1 MIVLYLFLHSVLP
14 FSQQGFMLCTSYGV
28 FFVDFVN
35 ISVVLKFDKSK
46 YFAIYYK
53 NVNVILSK
61 NKKESLKRGDKQIVS
76 LLNENKIRIRYL
88 HI

>member
-1 MIVLYLFLHSVLP
+1 
-14 FSQQGFMLCTSYGV
+14 MLCTSYGV
-28 FFVDFVN
+28 FFVRFVN

-46 YFAIYYK
+46 NFAIYYK

-61 NKKESLKRGDKQIVS
+61 NKKENLKRGDKQIVTV
-76 LLNENKIRIRYL
+76 LMKYEIRIQYL